1 MVGSPP
7 ENCTDIWRRGLI
19 LQRVVENFLN
29 FFPAQFV
36 DVADLVGVHEAGIA
50 HHVAAVGEVDGE
62 NRAAAVANGAR
73 AVVVQIF
80 VVVRGNVAA
89 GEVLLDPLE
98 ELGVDGHQVFVLA
111 VDGALFHHPD
121 LAIAL
126 DDLRLDL
133 ADLFVDEVGPVLL
146 AVHDGVARLFDAIG
160 AERVGLCAASRAW
173 AWTSPRISAA
183 ACRTTSA

>member
-1 MVGSPP
+1 MHGRLAAG
-7 ENCTDIWRRGLI
+7 ELHGHLAARLD

-50 HHVAAVGEVDGE
+50 HHVAAVGEVNGE
-62 NRAAAVANGAR
+62 NRAAAVAHGAR
-73 AVVVQIF
+73 SVADADLRRCAREC
-80 VVVRGNVAA
+80 RGP
-89 GEVLLDPLE
+89 GKFCSIHCE

-126 DDLRLDL
+126 DNLRFDF
-133 ADLFVDEVGPVLL
+133 ADFFVHEVGPILL
-146 AVHDGVARLFDAIG
+146 AVR
-160 AERVGLCAASRAW
+160 
-173 AWTSPRISAA
+173 
-183 ACRTTSA
+183 